1 MKRLSWKWKALEK
14 VILLGGEPLW
24 TLGCGA
30 EKNGSFPGLWA
41 VVLQP
46 LPGPPGPLASPRA
59 VGALADE
66 QRLSR
71 TANGAVGQVPVLVV
85 QEEALQE
92 LVLGEG
98 KARLPPLFQGLH
110 KAAPWLPAYLARSAH
125 PSLKQRVLR
134 VHPETSA
141 ADTHV

>member
-1 MKRLSWKWKALEK
+1 MKHLRWKWKALEK

-30 EKNGSFPGLWA
+30 EKDGSFPGLWA
-41 VVLQP
+41 EVLHP

-59 VGALADE
+59 VGVLADK
-66 QRLSR
+66 QRLSC
-71 TANGAVGQVPVLVV
+71 TTYGAVGQVPVLVV

-110 KAAPWLPAYLARSAH
+110 GAAARLPAYLARSAH
-125 PSLKQRVLR
+125 PSLKQRVPR
-134 VHPETSA
+134 VHLETSA